1 MISYD
6 RLHIGFQVLSAEN
19 VCLGNNFMEKWSL
32 MLVKKLSSSRRI
44 R

>member
-1 MISYD
+1 MISYG
-6 RLHIGFQVLSAEN
+6 RLDVGLQVLSAEN
-19 VCLGNNFMEKWSL
+19 FCLGNNFMEKWSL